1 MSVEGAFLE
10 QLGEAFVFQTLH
22 KSWRNATSLVSC
34 CAFSCWRTTR
44 RRLRVPHVVR
54 NIKCSARDDDGSG
67 ACTASICA
75 KIGPFCSCR
84 WCGGRNQVS
93 ARIDRFG
100 SEKKKERRESLEKR
114 KPTSFSLPSPPPPTT
129 TQPPPPTPGSAP
141 DRRQLYLGR
150 LYAYKTTLKVKVH
163 AASPRHQLAVQ
174 LFRFVSDEAAASAG
188 SMSLPTFIACTSVVC
203 AKWTAP
209 TRWPCSS
216 TPAPSATVNW
226 GNWSNFNGA
235 VAAPR
240 FRSNIVA
247 LK

>member
-1 MSVEGAFLE
+1 MQSGGQRSGQFGLSVQLETGIDQTDVCNYETNVGRNLRIRKWPARNTRTAEREADAATLYSPAARHPAAEGA
-10 QLGEAFVFQTLH
+10 
-22 KSWRNATSLVSC
+22 R
-34 CAFSCWRTTR
+34 
-44 RRLRVPHVVR
+44 
-54 NIKCSARDDDGSG
+54 
-67 ACTASICA
+67 
-75 KIGPFCSCR
+75 
-84 WCGGRNQVS
+84 
-93 ARIDRFG
+93 
-100 SEKKKERRESLEKR
+100 
-114 KPTSFSLPSPPPPTT
+114 
-129 TQPPPPTPGSAP
+129 GSAP

-150 LYAYKTTLKVKVH
+150 LYAYKTTLKIKVH

-209 TRWPCSS
+209 TRRPCSS